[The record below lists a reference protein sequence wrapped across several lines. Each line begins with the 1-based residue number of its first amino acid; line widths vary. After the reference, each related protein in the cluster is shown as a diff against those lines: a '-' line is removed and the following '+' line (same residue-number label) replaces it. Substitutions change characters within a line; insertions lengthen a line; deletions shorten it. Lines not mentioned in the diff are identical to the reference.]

1 MIVRSGIR
9 LESAPEH
16 PFIASRIQRDAEVH
30 VKLYFKSGSCSL
42 SPHIVLREAGLAFDL
57 IAVDTKAGKTATGED
72 FKKINPKGYVP
83 VLQLDDGQVLTEGV
97 AIVQYLAD
105 RKPESQLAPK
115 AGSMERYRLI
125 EWLNYISTELHKGTP
140 PANAPPEVK
149 EAVRE
154 ARVAKYGFVADH
166 LAKGQFLL
174 GERFTVADAYLF
186 TVLTWSKNRGIELE
200 RWPPLKGYFDR
211 IAARPAVRDALAAE
225 R

>member
-1 MIVRSGIR
+1 MR
-9 LESAPEH
+9 
-16 PFIASRIQRDAEVH
+16 
-30 VKLYFKSGSCSL
+30 LYFKSGSCSL

-154 ARVAKYGFVADH
+154 ARVGRYGFVADH
-166 LAKGQFLL
+166 LAKRQFLL
-174 GERFTVADAYLF
+174 GERFTVADAYLL
-186 TVLTWSKNRGIELE
+186 TVVNWAKAGGIDLNP
-200 RWPPLKGYFDR
+200 WPHLKAYR
-211 IAARPAVRDALAAE
+211 SQMRERPAVAAALEAE
-225 R
+225 GLLKRAG